1 MKPPAASSLR
11 RARAELRVR
20 RAFSGRTPARR
31 NCSSRRTASLLSR
44 LAAEG
49 GGPDLEE
56 KMQPV
61 GLLHKRAQNRVAV
74 AGFQHLG
81 DIAVKPAL
89 QIVQF
94 PHSKILKAPCRL
106 TMSTEGVLGAYSPSR
121 DQGRSSS
128 VSRCREEIW
137 RKTRPSLS

>member
-1 MKPPAASSLR
+1 MTAEKIRLPEHPDLLLGDAQLLPGLPQGADLR
-11 RARAELRVR
+11 RFTGLLHAAGE
-20 RAFSGRTPARR
+20 AH
-31 NCSSRRTASLLSR
+31 LSR

-94 PHSKILKAPCRL
+94 PA
-106 TMSTEGVLGAYSPSR
+106 G
-121 DQGRSSS
+121 
-128 VSRCREEIW
+128 
-137 RKTRPSLS
+137 